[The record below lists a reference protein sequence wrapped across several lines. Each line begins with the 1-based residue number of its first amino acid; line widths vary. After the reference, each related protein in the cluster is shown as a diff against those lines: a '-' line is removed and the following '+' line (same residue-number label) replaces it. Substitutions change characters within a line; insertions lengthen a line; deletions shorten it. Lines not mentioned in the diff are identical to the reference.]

1 LAGGDAAEIIMEHGL
16 VISGDRQRSRQ
27 EIFARASRA
36 STGFDAIGIGPG
48 DSVALMLRN
57 DFPFLEA
64 TFAVGRLGA
73 HAVPI
78 NWHFRADETE
88 HILRDS
94 AAKAI
99 VVHADLLPQI
109 EEAIPE
115 AVKVLVVET
124 PPEIAAAY
132 NVSEVSGRVPD
143 GRTDYEEWLS
153 GLEEWTGE
161 ARNSPGAM
169 LYTSGTTGKPK
180 GVRRK
185 PPRPEQMQLG
195 RKIGERVY
203 GFGSHARAVMTGPMY
218 HIAPNTFALVIA
230 ALGDRLV
237 LQPKFDPLELLQLI
251 EEHAITTLNLV
262 PTMFVRLLRL
272 PKDERE
278 RYDLSSLTHA
288 LHNAAPCPPDIKKEM
303 IEWWGP
309 VIWELYGGTE
319 SGPAAAC
326 NSEEWLAHP
335 GTVGRAVEGTTIKI
349 LDDEGEELPTNE
361 VGEIFVCSSTNSEF
375 TYHGREDERA
385 EIEKHGL
392 ITLGDVGYLDDE
404 GFLFLCDRKRDMVI
418 SGGVNI
424 YPAEIEAALIG
435 IEGVDDC
442 AVFGIPDAEFGES
455 LFAVIEKTSG
465 SEITTEFVRDELDR
479 RLAHYKVPRRIEFG
493 TDLPREDT
501 GKIYK
506 RKLRDLHWKSGEK
519 KI

>member
-1 LAGGDAAEIIMEHGL
+1 MGQGL
-16 VISGDRQRSRQ
+16 VTSGDRQRSRE

-36 STGFDAIGIGPG
+36 STGFDGMGVGSG
-48 DSVALMLRN
+48 DAVALMLRN
-57 DFPFLEA
+57 DFPFLET

-78 NWHFRADETE
+78 NWHFVAAEVE

-99 VVHADLLPQI
+99 IVHADLLPQI
-109 EEAIPE
+109 EAAIPE
-115 AVKVLVVET
+115 EVTVLVVAT

-132 NVSEVSGRVPD
+132 DVSDASARVPD
-143 GRTDYEEWLS
+143 DRVNYEEWLS
-153 GLEEWTGE
+153 SFAEWTE
-161 ARNSPGAM
+161 APRNSPGAM

-185 PPRPEQMQLG
+185 PPKPEQMQLG
-195 RKIGERVY
+195 QRIGTKIY
-203 GFGSHARAVMTGPMY
+203 GFGPDARAVMTGPMY
-218 HIAPNTFALVIA
+218 HIAPNTFALAIT

-237 LQPKFDPLELLQLI
+237 LQPKFDPGQLLELI
-251 EEHAITTLNLV
+251 EEHAITTLNVV

-278 RYDLSSLTHA
+278 RHDLSSLTHA
-288 LHNAAPCPPDIKKEM
+288 VHNAAPCPPDVKRQM

-319 SGPAAAC
+319 SGPATAC
-326 NSEEWLAHP
+326 DSNEWLAHP
-335 GTVGRAVEGTTIKI
+335 GTVGRAVEGSTVKI
-349 LDDEGEELPTNE
+349 LDDHGNELPTGE

-375 TYHGREDERA
+375 TYHGREAERA

-392 ITLGDVGYLDDE
+392 ITLGDLGYLDED

-435 IEGVDDC
+435 IEGVADC
-442 AVFGIPDAEFGES
+442 AVFGIPDPEFGES
-455 LFAVIEKTSG
+455 LLAVVERTPG
-465 SEITTEFVRDELDR
+465 SAISEEFVRSELQG
-479 RLAHYKVPRRIEFG
+479 RLARYKVPRRIEFG

-506 RKLRDLHWKSGEK
+506 RRLRDLHWKDAQSN
-519 KI
+519 I

>member
-1 LAGGDAAEIIMEHGL
+1 MQKGL
-16 VISGDRQRSRQ
+16 IISGDRQRTRE
-27 EIFARASRA
+27 EIFERANRA
-36 STGFDAIGIGPG
+36 STGFDALGIGPG

-78 NWHFRADETE
+78 NWHFQADETE
-88 HILRDS
+88 HILQDS

-109 EEAIPE
+109 EAAIPDS
-115 AVKVLVVET
+115 VKILVVKT
-124 PPEIAAAY
+124 PPEIAEAY
-132 NVSEVSGRVPD
+132 GIEETSTLVPD
-143 GRTDYEEWLS
+143 GQTDYEAWLS
-153 GLEEWTGE
+153 SLEEWNG
-161 ARNSPGAM
+161 APRNSPGAM

-185 PPRPEQMQLG
+185 PPKAEQMQLG
-195 RKIGERVY
+195 RKIGARVY
-203 GFGSHARAVMTGPMY
+203 GFGPNARAVVTGPMY

-230 ALGDRLV
+230 AMGDRLV
-237 LQPKFDPLELLQLI
+237 LQPRFDPVELLRLI
-251 EEHAITTLNLV
+251 EEHRITTLNLV
-262 PTMFVRLLRL
+262 PTMFVRLLKL
-272 PKDERE
+272 PKNERE
-278 RYDLSSLTHA
+278 QYDLSSLTHA
-288 LHNAAPCPPDIKKEM
+288 LHNAAPCPPDIKRKM

-326 NSEEWLAHP
+326 GSEEWLAHP
-335 GTVGRAVEGTTIKI
+335 GTVGRAVEGTVIKI
-349 LDDEGEELPTNE
+349 LDEDGRECAIGD
-361 VGEIFVCSSTNSEF
+361 VGEVFVCSSTNSEF

-385 EIEKHGL
+385 EIEKDGL
-392 ITLGDVGYLDDE
+392 ITLGDVGYVDEE
-404 GFLFLCDRKRDMVI
+404 GFLYLCDRKRDMVI

-435 IEGVDDC
+435 IEGIDDC

-455 LFAVIEKTSG
+455 LLAVIEKSPE
-465 SEITTEFVRDELDR
+465 SEITAESVRADLSGV
-479 RLAHYKVPRRIEFG
+479 LARYKIPKRIEFG

-506 RKLRDLHWKSGEK
+506 RKLRDLHWKDGRNQ
-519 KI
+519 I

>member
-1 LAGGDAAEIIMEHGL
+1 MTGSSETESVMAKGL
-16 VISGDRQRSRQ
+16 IVSGARQRTR
-27 EIFARASRA
+27 EELFARAGRVA
-36 STGFDAIGIGPG
+36 AGFDELGIGPG

-64 TFAVGRLGA
+64 TFAVGRLGG

-78 NWHFRADETE
+78 NWHFLANETE

-109 EEAIPE
+109 EAAIPE
-115 AVKVLVVET
+115 DMKVLVVAT

-132 NVSEVSGRVPD
+132 EVDESSGRVPD
-143 GRTDYEEWLS
+143 GRTDYEAWLS
-153 GLEEWTGE
+153 KLDEWNG
-161 ARNSPGAM
+161 APRNSPGAM

-195 RKIGERVY
+195 RKIGQRIY
-203 GFGSHARAVMTGPMY
+203 GFGPDVRAVVTGPMY
-218 HIAPNTFALVIA
+218 HIAPNTFALAIT

-237 LQPKFDPLELLQLI
+237 LQPKFDPLELLRLI
-251 EEHAITTLNLV
+251 EEHAITALNVV

-272 PKDERE
+272 PKHERE

-288 LHNAAPCPPDIKKEM
+288 VHNAAPCAPEIKRRM

-309 VIWELYGGTE
+309 VIGEIYGGTE
-319 SGPAAAC
+319 SGPATAC

-335 GTVGRAVEGTTIKI
+335 GTVGRAVEGSTIKI
-349 LDDEGEELPTNE
+349 FNDRGAELPTGDI
-361 VGEIFVCSSTNSEF
+361 GEIFVSSSVNSEF
-375 TYHGREDERA
+375 TYHGRETERA

-392 ITLGDVGYLDDE
+392 ITLGDMGYLDED

-418 SGGVNI
+418 SAGVNI
-424 YPAEIEAALIG
+424 YPAEIEAALVG
-435 IEGVDDC
+435 IEGVADC
-442 AVFGIPDAEFGES
+442 AVFGIPDPEFGES
-455 LFAVIEKTSG
+455 LLALIERTPG
-465 SEITTEFVRDELDR
+465 SQVGEELVRGELQQL
-479 RLAHYKVPRRIEFG
+479 LARYKVPRRIEFVS
-493 TDLPREDT
+493 DLPREDT

-506 RKLRDLHWKSGEK
+506 RKLRKRYWEERRTN
-519 KI
+519 I

>member
-1 LAGGDAAEIIMEHGL
+1 MSQGL
-16 VISGDRQRSRQ
+16 VISGDRQRTRE
-27 EIFARASRA
+27 EIFSRA
-36 STGFDAIGIGPG
+36 GRAATGFDAIGVGPG

-57 DFPFLEA
+57 DFPFLET

-78 NWHFRADETE
+78 NWHFLADETE

-109 EEAIPE
+109 EAAIPKD
-115 AVKVLVVET
+115 VVVLVVAT

-132 NVSEVSGRVPD
+132 KVSETSARVPD
-143 GRTDYEEWLS
+143 GGVDYEEWLS
-153 GLEEWTGE
+153 NLAEWAE
-161 ARNSPGAM
+161 APRSSPGAM

-185 PPRPEQMQLG
+185 PPKPEQMLLG
-195 RKIGERVY
+195 HRIGTQIY
-203 GFGSHARAVMTGPMY
+203 GFGPDARAVMTGPMY
-218 HIAPNTFALVIA
+218 HIAPNTFALAIA

-237 LQPKFDPLELLQLI
+237 LQPKFDPLQLLQMI
-251 EEHAITTLNLV
+251 EEHAVTTLNVV

-272 PKDERE
+272 AKDERE

-288 LHNAAPCPPDIKKEM
+288 VHNAAPCPPDVKRRM

-319 SGPAAAC
+319 SGPATAC

-335 GTVGRAVEGTTIKI
+335 GTVGRAVEGSTIKI
-349 LDDEGEELPTNE
+349 LDESGGEVATGE

-375 TYHGREDERA
+375 TYHGRERERA
-385 EIEKHGL
+385 EIEKDGL
-392 ITLGDVGYLDDE
+392 ITLGDVGYVDE
-404 GFLFLCDRKRDMVI
+404 GGFLFLCDRKRDMVI

-424 YPAEIEAALIG
+424 YPAEIEAVLIG
-435 IEGVDDC
+435 VEGVADC
-442 AVFGIPDAEFGES
+442 AVFGVPDPEFGES
-455 LFAVIEKTSG
+455 LLAVIERAPG
-465 SEITTEFVRDELDR
+465 STIDAEFVRSELQG
-479 RLAHYKVPRRIEFG
+479 RLARYKVPRRIEFG
-493 TDLPREDT
+493 TNLPREDT

-506 RKLRDLHWKSGEK
+506 RKLRDLHWKGVDSS
-519 KI
+519 I

>member
-1 LAGGDAAEIIMEHGL
+1 MEKGL
-16 VISGDRQRSRQ
+16 IISGSRQRTRT
-27 EIFARASRA
+27 ELMARASRA
-36 STGFDAIGIGPG
+36 SSGFDAMGIGSG

-57 DFPFLEA
+57 DFPFLEV

-78 NWHFRADETE
+78 NWHFLAEETE

-94 AAKAI
+94 GAKAI

-109 EEAIPE
+109 KAAIPE
-115 AVKVLVVET
+115 SVHILIVET
-124 PPEIAAAY
+124 PPEIADAY
-132 NVSEVSGRVPD
+132 RVSESQARVPE
-143 GRTDYEEWLS
+143 GATDYEAWIDR
-153 GLEEWTGE
+153 LEPWTGKP
-161 ARNSPGAM
+161 RTSPGAM

-185 PPRPEQMQLG
+185 PPRAEQMQLG
-195 RKIGERVY
+195 RKIGARLY
-203 GFGSHARAVMTGPMY
+203 GFGPDARAVMTGPMY
-218 HIAPNTFALVIA
+218 HIAPNTFAIAIA

-237 LQPKFDPLELLQLI
+237 LQPKFDAIELLELI
-251 EEHAITTLNLV
+251 EKHAITTLNLV
-262 PTMFVRLLRL
+262 PTMFVRLLQL

-288 LHNAAPCPPDIKKEM
+288 LHNAAPCPAPIKRKM

-349 LDDEGEELPTNE
+349 LNDEGVELPANQI
-361 VGEIFVCSSTNSEF
+361 GEIFVQSAINSEF

-385 EIEKHGL
+385 EIETRGL
-392 ITLGDVGYLDDE
+392 ITLGDVGYVDDD

-424 YPAEIEAALIG
+424 YPAEIEAALIDV
-435 IEGVDDC
+435 EGVGDC
-442 AVFGIPDAEFGES
+442 AVFGIPDPEFGES
-455 LFAVIEKTSG
+455 ILAVIERLPG
-465 SEITTEFVRDELDR
+465 SEITAEYVKSELEG
-479 RLAHYKVPRRIEFG
+479 RLARYKVPKRIEFE
-493 TDLPREDT
+493 TNLPREDT

-506 RKLRDLHWKSGEK
+506 RKLRDQHWTDNQNQ
-519 KI
+519 I

>member
-1 LAGGDAAEIIMEHGL
+1 MGQGL
-16 VISGDRQRSRQ
+16 VISGDRQRSRE
-27 EIFARASRA
+27 EIFARANRV
-36 STGFDAIGIGPG
+36 STGFDAMGVGSG
-48 DSVALMLRN
+48 DAVALMLRN

-78 NWHFRADETE
+78 NWHFVADEVE
-88 HILRDS
+88 HILHDS
-94 AAKAI
+94 AARAI
-99 VVHADLLPQI
+99 IVHADLLPQI
-109 EEAIPE
+109 EAAIPE
-115 AVKVLVVET
+115 EVTVLVVAT

-132 NVSEVSGRVPD
+132 DVSDASARVPD
-143 GRTDYEEWLS
+143 DRVNYEEWLS
-153 GLEEWTGE
+153 SFAEWTE
-161 ARNSPGAM
+161 APRNSPGAM

-185 PPRPEQMQLG
+185 PPKPEQMQLG
-195 RKIGERVY
+195 QRIGTKIY
-203 GFGSHARAVMTGPMY
+203 GFGPDARAVMTGPMY
-218 HIAPNTFALVIA
+218 HIAPNTFALAIT

-237 LQPKFDPLELLQLI
+237 LQPRFDPVQLLELI
-251 EEHAITTLNLV
+251 EEHAITTLNVV

-278 RYDLSSLTHA
+278 RHDLSSLTHA
-288 LHNAAPCPPDIKKEM
+288 VHNAAPCPPDIKRQM

-319 SGPAAAC
+319 SGPATAC
-326 NSEEWLAHP
+326 DSNEWLAHP
-335 GTVGRAVEGTTIKI
+335 GTVGRAVEGSTVKI
-349 LDDEGEELPTNE
+349 LDDRGNELPTGE

-375 TYHGREDERA
+375 TYHGREAERA

-392 ITLGDVGYLDDE
+392 ITLGDLGYLDED

-435 IEGVDDC
+435 IEGVADC
-442 AVFGIPDAEFGES
+442 AVFGIPDPEFGES
-455 LFAVIEKTSG
+455 LLAVVERTPG
-465 SEITTEFVRDELDR
+465 SAISEEFVRSELQG
-479 RLAHYKVPRRIEFG
+479 RLARYKVPRRIEFG

-506 RKLRDLHWKSGEK
+506 RRLRDLHWKDAQSN
-519 KI
+519 I

>member
-1 LAGGDAAEIIMEHGL
+1 LASGDAKEEIMSRGL
-16 VISGDRQRSRQ
+16 VISGDRQRTRE
-27 EIFARASRA
+27 EIFARASHA
-36 STGFDAIGIGPG
+36 STGFDAIGVGPG

-78 NWHFRADETE
+78 NWHFMADETE

-109 EEAIPE
+109 EAAIPE
-115 AVKVLVVET
+115 EVAVLVVAT
-124 PPEIAAAY
+124 PPEIVDAY
-132 NVSEVSGRVPD
+132 QVSEASACVPE
-143 GRTDYEEWLS
+143 GRTDYEAWLS
-153 GLEEWTGE
+153 SHDEWTE
-161 ARNSPGAM
+161 APRSSPGAM

-185 PPRPEQMQLG
+185 PPKPEQMQLG
-195 RKIGERVY
+195 QRIGKQIY
-203 GFGSHARAVMTGPMY
+203 GFGPDARAVMTGPMY
-218 HIAPNTFALVIA
+218 HIAPNTFALAIA

-237 LQPKFDPLELLQLI
+237 LQPKFDPLQLLQMI
-251 EEHAITTLNLV
+251 EEHAITTINVV

-278 RYDLSSLTHA
+278 RHDLSSLTHA
-288 LHNAAPCPPDIKKEM
+288 VHNAAPCPPDIKRRM

-309 VIWELYGGTE
+309 VIGELYGGTE
-319 SGPAAAC
+319 SGPATAC

-335 GTVGRAVEGTTIKI
+335 GTVGRAVEGATIKI
-349 LDDEGEELPTNE
+349 LDDQGNELPTGE
-361 VGEIFVCSSTNSEF
+361 VGEVFVCSSTNSEF
-375 TYHGREDERA
+375 TYHGRETERV

-392 ITLGDVGYLDDE
+392 ITLGDMGYLDDD

-424 YPAEIEAALIG
+424 YPAEIEAVLID
-435 IEGVDDC
+435 IEGVADC
-442 AVFGIPDAEFGES
+442 AVFGVPNPEFGES
-455 LFAVIEKTSG
+455 LLAVIERTPG
-465 SEITTEFVRDELDR
+465 STITAEFVKSELQG
-479 RLAHYKVPRRIEFG
+479 RLARYKVPRRIEFR

-506 RKLRDLHWKSGEK
+506 RKLRDLYWKNTDK

>member
-1 LAGGDAAEIIMEHGL
+1 MTRGL
-16 VISGDRQRSRQ
+16 LISGDRQRTR
-27 EIFARASRA
+27 EELFARASRA
-36 STGFDAIGIGPG
+36 STGFDAIGVGPG

-73 HAVPI
+73 HCVPI
-78 NWHFRADETE
+78 NWHFLADETE

-94 AAKAI
+94 AAKVI

-109 EEAIPE
+109 EAAIPE
-115 AVKVLVVET
+115 GVAVLVVET

-132 NVSEVSGRVPD
+132 RLNDASARVPE
-143 GRTDYEEWLS
+143 GRTDYEAWLAS
-153 GLEEWTGE
+153 HDEWTG
-161 ARNSPGAM
+161 APRSSPGAM

-185 PPRPEQMQLG
+185 PPAVEQMQLG
-195 RKIGERVY
+195 RTIGARIY
-203 GFGSHARAVMTGPMY
+203 GFGPDARAVMTGPMY
-218 HIAPNTFALVIA
+218 HIAPNTFALAIA

-237 LQPKFDPLELLQLI
+237 LQPKFDPQELLQLI
-251 EEHAITTLNLV
+251 EEHAITTLNIV

-288 LHNAAPCPPDIKKEM
+288 VHNAAPCPPDVKRRM

-309 VIWELYGGTE
+309 VVWELYGGTE
-319 SGPAAAC
+319 SGPATAC
-326 NSEEWLAHP
+326 DSHEWLAHP
-335 GTVGRAVEGTTIKI
+335 GTVGRAVEGSTIEI
-349 LDDEGEELPTNE
+349 LDDAGHALPA
-361 VGEIFVCSSTNSEF
+361 GEIGEVFVRSSTNSEF

-385 EIEKHGL
+385 AIEKHGL
-392 ITLGDVGYLDDE
+392 ITLGDMGYLDED

-424 YPAEIEAALIG
+424 YPAEIEAALIDVA
-435 IEGVDDC
+435 GVSDC
-442 AVFGIPDAEFGES
+442 AVFGVPDAEFGES
-455 LFAVIEKTSG
+455 LMAVVEKLPG
-465 SEITTEFVRDELDR
+465 SDISVAFVRSELEA
-479 RLAHYKVPRRIEFG
+479 RLARYKVPKRIEFG

-506 RKLRDLHWKSGEK
+506 RKLRDLHWADAEKS
-519 KI
+519 I

>member
-1 LAGGDAAEIIMEHGL
+1 
-16 VISGDRQRSRQ
+16 
-27 EIFARASRA
+27 
-36 STGFDAIGIGPG
+36 
-48 DSVALMLRN
+48 MLRN

-78 NWHFRADETE
+78 NWHFQGEETE
-88 HILRDS
+88 HILEDS

-99 VVHADLLPQI
+99 LVHADLLPQI
-109 EEAIPE
+109 EDVIPASVE
-115 AVKVLVVET
+115 VLVVET

-132 NVSEVSGRVPD
+132 GISEQDRLVPAGR
-143 GRTDYEEWLS
+143 RNYEEWLAD
-153 GLEEWTGE
+153 LDEWTR
-161 ARNSPGAM
+161 APRNSPGAM

-195 RKIGERVY
+195 RKIGARIY
-203 GFGSHARAVMTGPMY
+203 GFGPDARAVMTGPMY

-237 LQPKFDPLELLQLI
+237 LQPKFDPLELLELI

-272 PKDERE
+272 PKADRE
-278 RYDLSSLTHA
+278 RYDLSSLSHA
-288 LHNAAPCPPDIKKEM
+288 LHNAAPCPADIKRQM

-326 NSEEWLAHP
+326 NSDEWLAHP
-335 GTVGRAVEGTTIKI
+335 GTVGCAVEGTTIKI
-349 LDDEGEELPTNE
+349 LDDDGAELPVGQ
-361 VGEIFVCSSTNSEF
+361 VGEIFVCSSANPEF

-392 ITLGDVGYLDDE
+392 ITLGDVGYLDED

-424 YPAEIEAALIG
+424 YPAEIEAALITV
-435 IEGVDDC
+435 EGVEDC
-442 AVFGIPDAEFGES
+442 AVFGVPDEEFGES
-455 LFAVIEKTSG
+455 LLAVIEKRPG
-465 SEITTEFVRDELDR
+465 STLTEESVRTELRR
-479 RLAHYKVPRRIEFG
+479 RLARYKVPRRIEFG

-506 RKLRDLHWKSGEK
+506 RKLRDLHWNPGQRQ
-519 KI
+519 I

>member
-1 LAGGDAAEIIMEHGL
+1 MTRGL
-16 VISGDRQRSRQ
+16 LISGDRRRTR
-27 EIFARASRA
+27 EEMFARASRVA
-36 STGFDAIGIGPG
+36 TGFDTLGVGQG

-64 TFAVGRLGA
+64 TFAAGRLGA
-73 HAVPI
+73 HCVPI
-78 NWHFRADETE
+78 NWHFLAAETE

-94 AAKAI
+94 AAKAV

-109 EEAIPE
+109 EAAIPE
-115 AVKVLVVET
+115 DVAVLVVST

-132 NVSEVSGRVPD
+132 AVSEESASVPD
-143 GRTDYEEWLS
+143 CRTDYEEWL
-153 GLEEWTGE
+153 GRHDEWAE
-161 ARNSPGAM
+161 APRSSPGAM

-185 PPRPEQMQLG
+185 PPKPEQMQLG
-195 RKIGERVY
+195 RTIGARIY
-203 GFGSHARAVMTGPMY
+203 GFGPDARAVMTGPMY
-218 HIAPNTFALVIA
+218 HIAPNTFALAIA

-251 EEHAITTLNLV
+251 EEHAITTLNIV

-278 RYDLSSLTHA
+278 CFDLSSLTHA
-288 LHNAAPCPPDIKKEM
+288 VHNAAPCPADVKRRM

-319 SGPAAAC
+319 SGPATAC
-326 NSEEWLAHP
+326 DSEEWLAHP
-335 GTVGRAVEGTTIKI
+335 GTVGRAVEGATIKI
-349 LDDEGEELPTNE
+349 LDADGNELSPGG
-361 VGEIFVCSSTNSEF
+361 VGEVFVCSSTNSEF

-385 EIEKHGL
+385 DIEKDGL
-392 ITLGDVGYLDDE
+392 ITLGDMGYLDDD

-424 YPAEIEAALIG
+424 YPAEIEAALIDL
-435 IEGVDDC
+435 EGVSDC
-442 AVFGIPDAEFGES
+442 AVFGVPDSEFGES
-455 LFAVIEKTSG
+455 LMAVIEKLPG
-465 SEITTEFVRDELDR
+465 SDISVDFVRQELGQ
-479 RLAHYKVPRRIEFG
+479 RLARYKVPKRIEFG
-493 TDLPREDT
+493 THLPREDT

-506 RKLRDLHWKSGEK
+506 RKLRDLHWGDSQKS
-519 KI
+519 I